1 MTKTNYYEWATLM
14 RVMLQARGMWHAVKE
29 VSEDYME
36 DRMALEVIA
45 KVVQLDMLGS
55 IASKPAVKVAWDSIM
70 MRNVGVD
77 RVKKAKASSLK
88 HEFDVLTFLDDESVD
103 DFGVRIG
110 RITNQLAVLG
120 CEYEEEIVQQFL
132 LVLPPKFKQIAI
144 SIEMLDLESMT
155 VDELIGHLKPS
166 EERMN
171 RNNSNTVASLNLSED
186 ELVVRLSSRL
196 KLSGNGGGDRSKE
209 SPSSGSKRGHGRGK
223 GRGCRGGN
231 SGGRGGG
238 RGGGETSDRDNAGRG
253 AGGGNDGDVT
263 RDECHYCGRRGHWAR
278 ECKKKK
284 CDEELHAT

>member
-14 RVMLQARGMWHAVKE
+14 RVMLQAWGMWHAVKE

-45 KVVQLDMLGS
+45 KAVQPNMLGS
-55 IASKPAVKVAWDSIM
+55 IASKPTVKVAWDLIT

-77 RVKKAKASSLK
+77 RVKKAKVSSLK

-110 RITNQLAVLG
+110 WITNQLAVLL

-132 LVLPPKFKQIAI
+132 LVLPPKFEQIAV

-171 RNNSNTVASLNLSED
+171 RNNCNTVASLNLSED

-196 KLSGNGGGDRSKE
+196 KLSGSGGGDQSKE
-209 SPSSGSKRGHGRGK
+209 SPSSDSKRGRGRGK

-231 SGGRGGG
+231 LGSRGGG
-238 RGGGETSDRDNAGRG
+238 RGGGETSDRGNAGRG
-253 AGGGNDGDVT
+253 AGGGNVGNVT
-263 RDECHYCGRRGHWAR
+263 
-278 ECKKKK
+278 
-284 CDEELHAT
+284 